1 MKKGNIIF
9 SVCVI
14 LMMALVI
21 VYSYYYNKNKKTDTV
36 VADQAEFKSS
46 IIYDSN
52 GNLIYDED
60 SNEIDE
66 VVENTTVQGMVEVN
80 YMNRIYMFNGQHFG
94 ESGVEMKE
102 YTRAN
107 ISDKKQECIDYYTSE
122 KYDTSY
128 IQDGDII
135 ICTGDLIKYKYNMG
149 DNVFDTKDN
158 PIIVL
163 KSKDYDSMKK
173 ETINSG
179 KV

>member
-14 LMMALVI
+14 LMMELVI

-66 VVENTTVQGMVEVN
+66 VVENTTVQGMVEV
-80 YMNRIYMFNGQHFG
+80 
-94 ESGVEMKE
+94 
-102 YTRAN
+102 
-107 ISDKKQECIDYYTSE
+107 
-122 KYDTSY
+122 
-128 IQDGDII
+128 
-135 ICTGDLIKYKYNMG
+135 
-149 DNVFDTKDN
+149 
-158 PIIVL
+158 
-163 KSKDYDSMKK
+163 KK
-173 ETINSG
+173 ENKSIILWYKCTIKRVRIEINRSY
-179 KV
+179 